1 MHRFQEVIY
10 KPFSTLI
17 IILSF
22 IVGICSFQFGISL
35 FNKNYSYYFKSKN
48 LIKSTNGMYIKVNN
62 KTTNDIISYLE
73 NFTPNFQYILDDNY
87 EYQDKSQKIN
97 IMGVNRYYGLNKI
110 IDLDEGRIFS
120 ESELN
125 NNKNVVIIGN
135 QLDYLTYIK
144 NNKKCIKIYDK
155 EFEVIGTFDKN
166 NKTSFCYS
174 LFVPIKAIPNNIKNK
189 QIDGNIVYFDK
200 KHKIDDLFTNLQL
213 KDKDFEVYEHI
224 DKKLSWRNMIKM
236 AYLQNKNEFKYIII
250 SLLISIINLI
260 TFSFLWTTYIK
271 KSLIIKTVLGASKE
285 DIIKLVL
292 TQILTIS
299 LISYIIYIIIGYFSA
314 GILNNYFD
322 IQILSNTMN
331 LMLNIIIT
339 IPMSLLCLIIVLI
352 NIFKSNLSE
361 EIR

>member
-1 MHRFQEVIY
+1 M
-10 KPFSTLI
+10 
-17 IILSF
+17 
-22 IVGICSFQFGISL
+22 
-35 FNKNYSYYFKSKN
+35 YFH
-48 LIKSTNGMYIKVNN
+48 
-62 KTTNDIISYLE
+62 
-73 NFTPNFQYILDDNY
+73 
-87 EYQDKSQKIN
+87 
-97 IMGVNRYYGLNKI
+97 
-110 IDLDEGRIFS
+110 
-120 ESELN
+120 
-125 NNKNVVIIGN
+125 
-135 QLDYLTYIK
+135 
-144 NNKKCIKIYDK
+144 
-155 EFEVIGTFDKN
+155 
-166 NKTSFCYS
+166 
-174 LFVPIKAIPNNIKNK
+174 
-189 QIDGNIVYFDK
+189 K